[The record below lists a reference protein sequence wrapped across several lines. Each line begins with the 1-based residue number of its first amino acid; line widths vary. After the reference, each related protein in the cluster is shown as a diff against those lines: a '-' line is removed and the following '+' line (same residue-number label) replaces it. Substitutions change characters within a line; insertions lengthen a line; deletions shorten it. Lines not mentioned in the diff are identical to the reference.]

1 MKLYVK
7 QVLDEIINTLA
18 EKQRV
23 ILIKRYGLDGG
34 HRQGLQE
41 IGDSISLTRERIRQ
55 ILNIILQKIANNKN
69 KNFLDLQKELK
80 KIFSRY
86 GYILLEEDINIQ
98 IRGDKHKESIEDKY
112 TYLLLNIIN
121 VFYQNKQSDHI
132 KEHWT
137 SDSKITT
144 SLVKVFEHLHK
155 KLKKNPN
162 KLYYRKEIE
171 DLLVESFETIQ
182 PKLKDHGKKY
192 KSIWLSLSNKIT
204 MNPYG
209 EWGSVDQPE
218 INLKNLNSYIGLV
231 LRHTKEPL
239 HFKDISERISKLKG
253 KKVLSD
259 VCHNELVRSDKF
271 VTVGR
276 GLYDLKSDNCR
287 HGTTQEITKCILLE
301 NKNKKLKQDEILKLV
316 KDERKVMDNTIIRA
330 LKDTNVFKMNKD
342 GSYSVI

>member
-7 QVLDEIINTLA
+7 QVLDEIINTLT
-18 EKQRV
+18 EKQRN

-41 IGDSISLTRERIRQ
+41 IGNSISLTRERIRQ
-55 ILNIILQKIANNKN
+55 ILNIILQKIAGSKN
-69 KNFLDLQKELK
+69 KNFLNLQKEVK

-112 TYLLLNIIN
+112 TYLLLSIIN
-121 VFYQNKQSDHI
+121 VFYQNKQSNHL

-137 SDSKITT
+137 SDTKITT

-171 DLLVESFETIQ
+171 DLLVESFEKIQ

-192 KSIWLSLSNKIT
+192 KNMWLSLSNKIT

-231 LRHTKEPL
+231 LIHSYLLDDCVIHYLSFFLYQFEFHFGLIFYFCFPKE
-239 HFKDISERISKLKG
+239 
-253 KKVLSD
+253 
-259 VCHNELVRSDKF
+259 
-271 VTVGR
+271 
-276 GLYDLKSDNCR
+276 Y
-287 HGTTQEITKCILLE
+287 ILLFLVLYHVY
-301 NKNKKLKQDEILKLV
+301 NYLISNHIILVQLLQ
-316 KDERKVMDNTIIRA
+316 IYQI
-330 LKDTNVFKMNKD
+330 
-342 GSYSVI
+342 